1 MPIRVE
7 LPSHLRQHARIP
19 GHEVALNIP
28 EPVTLN
34 AVLTAL
40 ELSYPTL
47 RGTIRDHTTGKRR
60 DFLRFFACQ
69 EDISLL
75 ALDAP
80 LPSAIADGSEPLLI
94 IAGIAGG

>member
-1 MPIRVE
+1 MRVE
-7 LPSHLRQHARIP
+7 LPPHLRQHARIP
-19 GHEVALNIP
+19 GHEVTLDVP
-28 EPVTLN
+28 SPVTLN

-40 ELSYPTL
+40 ERTYPIL
-47 RGTIRDHTTGKRR
+47 RGTIRDHTTGRRR

-75 ALDAP
+75 AVDAP
-80 LPSAIADGSEPLLI
+80 LPSAIAEGSEPLLI